1 MNRYKK
7 LWYYLLLLLFISLT
21 IVVLDNLN
29 SETFEIPKVVQDI
42 NSGVIGAILTTIITL
57 VLLANQTES
66 EETLQKRSVIYEEKL
81 RIFNDFLRSLGESI
95 KDGKLSK
102 EELKVLIY
110 GYALV
115 KMNLTDDN
123 ARRLEALL
131 GQINEEFFYVDEN
144 LVPNY
149 NRHIELFGGICEV
162 FKSELYGAPAGPSNS
177 PQFQNFYEISY
188 HPRIKNIVV
197 ENIDDM
203 VVHIRKF
210 EKVIWIG
217 TENTVSFDL
226 KEELIANFDKTFR
239 TIDAVVP
246 AAGARPIE
254 RGFNLGYYRIN
265 AKLYLKC
272 PHIAYMVDDKNV
284 VEIWIERLNRV
295 VVYLKAEDKTKGE
308 QKTIKRFQ
316 IEGPQDIPNLLGD
329 VTIHLQRAAELKV
342 NSAS

>member
-1 MNRYKK
+1 MTNRYRK

-21 IVVLDNLN
+21 IVILDNFN
-29 SETFEIPKVVQDI
+29 SGRIEIPKVVQDI

-57 VLLANQTES
+57 VLLSNQTES
-66 EETLQKRSVIYEEKL
+66 EESLQKRSVIYEEKL
-81 RIFNDFLRSLGESI
+81 RIFNEFLRTLGESF

-115 KMNLTDDN
+115 KMNLTVDN

-131 GQINEEFFYVDEN
+131 GQIDEEFFYVDEN

-162 FKSELYGAPAGPSNS
+162 FKSELYGTKVDEASA
-177 PQFQNFYEISY
+177 PQFLNFYEISY

-197 ENIDDM
+197 KEFDDM
-203 VVHIRKF
+203 VANIRKF
-210 EKVIWIG
+210 QKVIWIG

-226 KEELIANFDKTFR
+226 KEDLIGNFENTFR
-239 TIDAVVP
+239 ALDAVVVQNGSP
-246 AAGARPIE
+246 AIE
-254 RGFNLGYYRIN
+254 RAFELGYYRIN
-265 AKLYLKC
+265 TKQYLKC
-272 PHIAYMVDDKNV
+272 PHIAYRVDAKNML
-284 VEIWIERLNRV
+284 EIWIERLNRV
-295 VVYLKAEDKTKGE
+295 VVYLKVEDKLKGE

-316 IEGPQDIPNLLGD
+316 IESQDDIPNLLLD
-329 VTIHLQRAAELKV
+329 VGLHLKKV
-342 NSAS
+342 TAG